1 MGEGMKLSA
10 RRIALEVLYKIEV
23 KNAYSRIAL
32 DSALSSFELSKEDRA
47 LVTELVYGVIRHLN
61 TLDWVLNT
69 YSFKQKI
76 EEFSP
81 YVRNILRLGAYQLIY
96 LNRIPAYAA
105 INESVEMSKE
115 FEHTGVVSLVNAVL
129 RAVSDNAKD
138 IVYPD
143 QQKNLSYYI
152 SIKYSHPQW
161 LVTRWLSRFGE
172 KETIDLCEVN
182 NQAPPLSI
190 RINTL
195 KTTQEELK
203 RVLEEEDLKVEMS
216 SVAPQGLKIK
226 DFISLTQLES
236 FRKGLFTVQGE
247 SSQLIGYI
255 LAPKPGET
263 VLDAC
268 AAPGGKTTH
277 IAEFMENT
285 GSIIAIDIRK
295 SRLEMIKENCMRL
308 GVTNVRTEL
317 LDATKISSL
326 YSKKVDRCL
335 VDAPCS
341 SLGIIQSQPEV
352 RWNRDY
358 RETLV
363 KMPQLQSV
371 ILNEASLCVKP
382 KGVLVY
388 AVCSLE
394 PEEGEKIIEK
404 FLKERPLF
412 HLESVKP
419 YLPVAKEELV
429 DERGFLK
436 IYPHRH
442 RMDGMFACRMVR
454 M

>member
-1 MGEGMKLSA
+1 VKSA

-23 KNAYSRIAL
+23 KNAYSRVAL
-32 DSALSSFELSKEDRA
+32 DSELSSQELSKEDRA

-69 YSFKQKI
+69 YNLKQKT
-76 EEFSP
+76 EDFSP
-81 YVRNILRLGAYQLIY
+81 YVRNILRLGAYQLMY
-96 LNRIPAYAA
+96 LDRIPAYAA
-105 INESVEMSKE
+105 INESVEISKE
-115 FEHTGVVSLVNAVL
+115 FGHTGIVSLVNAVL
-129 RAVSDNAKD
+129 RAIENNVKE
-138 IVYPD
+138 IHYPD
-143 QQKNLSYYI
+143 QQKNLSQYL
-152 SIKYSHPQW
+152 SIVYSHPQW
-161 LVTRWLSRFGE
+161 LITRWLSRLGE
-172 KETIDLCEVN
+172 KETIELCEIN

-190 RINTL
+190 RTNTL
-195 KTTQEELK
+195 KTTREELIPI
-203 RVLEEEDLKVEMS
+203 LEEENLKVEVS
-216 SVAPQGLKIK
+216 SVTPGGLKIK
-226 DFISLTQLES
+226 DFVSLTQLES
-236 FRKGLFTVQGE
+236 FRRGLFTVQGE
-247 SSQLIGYI
+247 SSQLISYI

-285 GSIIAIDIRK
+285 GSIIALDIRK
-295 SRLEMIKENCMRL
+295 PRLEMIKENCMRL
-308 GVTNVRTEL
+308 GVTNVKAEL
-317 LDATKISSL
+317 LDATKVSSL
-326 YSKKVDRCL
+326 YSKKGDRCL

-363 KMPQLQSV
+363 KMPQVQYA
-371 ILNEASLCVKP
+371 ILDEVSLCVKP

-419 YLPVAKEELV
+419 CLPVSKEELV
-429 DERGFLK
+429 DENGFLK

-442 RMDGMFACRMVR
+442 HMDGMFACRMVR

>member
-1 MGEGMKLSA
+1 MKLSA

-23 KNAYSRIAL
+23 KNAYSRVAL
-32 DSALSSFELSKEDRA
+32 DSALSAHELSKEDRA

-61 TLDWVLNT
+61 TLDWILNT
-69 YSFKQKI
+69 YSFRRKI

-96 LNRIPAYAA
+96 LDRIPAYAA
-105 INESVEMSKE
+105 INEAAELTKE
-115 FEHTGVVSLVNAVL
+115 FEHSGVVSLVNGLL
-129 RAVSDNAKD
+129 RAVDDNRKD

-143 QQKNLSYYI
+143 QEKNLSHYL

-161 LVTRWLSRFGE
+161 LITRWLTRFGE
-172 KETIDLCEVN
+172 KETIQLCEVN
-182 NQAPPLSI
+182 NQPPALSI
-190 RINTL
+190 RTNTL
-195 KTTQEELK
+195 KATREELIHI
-203 RVLEEEDLKVEMS
+203 LEEEDLKVEVS
-216 SVAPQGLKIK
+216 SVAPAGLKIK
-226 DFISLTQLES
+226 DFVSLTRLES
-236 FRKGLFTVQGE
+236 FKRGLFTVQGE
-247 SSQLIGYI
+247 SSQLISYI

-277 IAEFMENT
+277 MAELMRNT
-285 GSIIAIDIRK
+285 GSIIALDIRK
-295 SRLEMIKENCMRL
+295 PRLEMIKANCRRL
-308 GVTNVRTEL
+308 GVTNARAEL
-317 LDATKISSL
+317 LDVTTASSAH
-326 YSKKVDRCL
+326 SKEFDRCL

-341 SLGIIQSQPEV
+341 SIGIIQSQPEV

-358 RETLV
+358 RETLI
-363 KMPQLQSV
+363 KMPQVQSA
-371 ILNEASLCVKP
+371 ILEGASLCVKP

-394 PEEGEKIIEK
+394 PEEGEKVVEK

-412 HLESVKP
+412 HLDSVKQ
-419 YLPVAKEELV
+419 YLPVSNGELV
-429 DERGFLK
+429 DENGFLK

-442 RMDGMFACRMVR
+442 HMDGMFACRMVR

>member
-1 MGEGMKLSA
+1 MKLSA

-23 KNAYSRIAL
+23 KSAYSRVAL
-32 DSALSSFELSKEDRA
+32 DSALSSYELSKEDRA

-81 YVRNILRLGAYQLIY
+81 HVRNILRLGAYQLMY
-96 LNRIPAYAA
+96 LDKIPAYAA
-105 INESVEMSKE
+105 INESVELSKE
-115 FEHTGVVSLVNAVL
+115 FGHTGIVSLVNAVL
-129 RAVSDNAKD
+129 RAVSENVKD

-143 QQKNLSYYI
+143 QQKNLSQYL
-152 SIKYSHPQW
+152 SIAYSHPQW
-161 LVTRWLSRFGE
+161 LITRWLSRFGE
-172 KETIDLCEVN
+172 KETIELCEIN
-182 NQAPPLSI
+182 NQAPSLSI
-190 RINTL
+190 RTNTL
-195 KTTQEELK
+195 KTTREELI
-203 RVLEEEDLKVEMS
+203 RTLEKEDLKVEVS
-216 SVAPQGLKIK
+216 SVTPGGLKIK
-226 DFISLTQLES
+226 DFVSLPQLKS

-247 SSQLIGYI
+247 SSQFISYI

-277 IAEFMENT
+277 MAELMKNE
-285 GSIIAIDIRK
+285 GLIVALDIRK
-295 SRLEMIKENCMRL
+295 PRLEMIKENCMRL
-308 GVTNVRTEL
+308 GVTNVKAEL
-317 LDATKISSL
+317 LDATKVSSL
-326 YSKKVDRCL
+326 FSKKVDRCL

-352 RWNRDY
+352 RWNRNY
-358 RETLV
+358 RGTLV
-363 KMPQLQSV
+363 KMPQLQYA
-371 ILNEASLCVKP
+371 ILGEVSLCVKP

-388 AVCSLE
+388 VVCSLE
-394 PEEGEKIIEK
+394 PEEGERIIEK

-419 YLPVAKEELV
+419 YLPVSKEELV
-429 DERGFLK
+429 DENGFLK

-442 RMDGMFACRMVR
+442 HMDGMFACRMVR

>member
-1 MGEGMKLSA
+1 
-10 RRIALEVLYKIEV
+10 
-23 KNAYSRIAL
+23 
-32 DSALSSFELSKEDRA
+32 
-47 LVTELVYGVIRHLN
+47 HLN

-81 YVRNILRLGAYQLIY
+81 YVRNILRLGAYQLMY
-96 LNRIPAYAA
+96 LDKIPAYAA

-115 FEHTGVVSLVNAVL
+115 FGHTGIVSLVNALL
-129 RAVSDNAKD
+129 RAVSDNVKD

-143 QQKNLSYYI
+143 RQKNLPQYL
-152 SIKYSHPQW
+152 SITYSHPQW
-161 LVTRWLSRFGE
+161 LITRWLSRFGE
-172 KETIDLCEVN
+172 KETIELCEIN

-190 RINTL
+190 RTNTL
-195 KTTQEELK
+195 KTTREELIPT
-203 RVLEEEDLKVEMS
+203 LEKEDLKVEVS
-216 SVAPQGLKIK
+216 SVAPGGLKIK
-226 DFISLTQLES
+226 DFVSLTQLES

-247 SSQLIGYI
+247 SSQLISYI

-277 IAEFMENT
+277 MAELMKNT
-285 GSIIAIDIRK
+285 GSIIALDIRK
-295 SRLEMIKENCMRL
+295 PRLEMIKENCMRL
-308 GVTNVRTEL
+308 GVTNVKAEL
-317 LDATKISSL
+317 LDATKVSSL
-326 YSKKVDRCL
+326 YSKRVDRCL

-358 RETLV
+358 RGTLV
-363 KMPQLQSV
+363 KMPQVQYA
-371 ILNEASLCVKP
+371 ILDEGSLCVKS

-394 PEEGEKIIEK
+394 PEEGERIIEK

-419 YLPVAKEELV
+419 YLPVSKEELV
-429 DERGFLK
+429 DENGFLK

-442 RMDGMFACRMVR
+442 HMDGMFACRMVK